1 MRLFVGALAV
11 ACACTGVVSVPAHG
25 GHDPARQVLPAGD
38 GWGSAGTGTT
48 GGAAAPREN
57 VHEVRTRAEL
67 VAALAA
73 PAPRIV
79 KVRGVIDANSGDDGK
94 PLRCEDYAADGY
106 TLAGYLAAYDPAVW
120 GWEREP
126 EGVLEEARKAS
137 AKKQEA
143 VIALDVPSDTTIIGV
158 GGGAGITGGSLRIHN
173 ARNVI
178 VRNLTFRDTRDCF
191 PQWDPADNSPGAPPG
206 NWNSLYDSVSVQRS
220 ENVWVDHS
228 TFTDEPNVDSTQPL
242 HFGRPYQ
249 VHDGQLDI
257 TNGSDLVTVSRNV
270 FAEHGKTML
279 IGSSNSSAVDPGKLR
294 VSVHHNV
301 FRNVLERAPRVRFGQ
316 VHVYNNL
323 YEGAQTYSWGVGV
336 KSQIVA
342 QNNFVR
348 GIAPEKVVYNWGGT
362 AITDTGNLLDGRP
375 FSFVNAHNAAFPA
388 KALGTDAG
396 WTPTLDRGLEPAHR
410 VKHLKAGAQPAGRH
424 LVVGKGFPSVQAAID
439 AAPAGAV
446 ITIPAGVHREVVKI
460 PSSKRDLTLRG
471 ATGNARDV
479 VIDYDNASGT
489 KKPDGTTYGTTG
501 SATAT
506 IAADGFTAK
515 DITFRNSF
523 DRAKHPEITAT
534 QAVAVKTTGDRVLF
548 DRVRFEGHQD
558 TLYADTPSTTARSR
572 QYYRDCAIT
581 GDVDFL
587 FGRATAVFERATIT
601 ALSRGQDP
609 NGYVTA
615 ASTRRDNPH
624 GFLIVNSKIRS
635 DAPAGT
641 YFLGRPWHPGGDPD
655 AIAQVVVRDTE
666 LPAAIKAGPW
676 TDMSGFPWRG
686 ARFAEYR
693 NTGPGAGTNAD
704 RPQLTDEQA
713 RQHTRAAYLSGWNPA

>member
-1 MRLFVGALAV
+1 MRLFVGALV
-11 ACACTGVVSVPAHG
+11 LACAGTGVVPAHAVP
-25 GHDPARQVLPAGD
+25 DPARQVLRAGD
-38 GWGSAGTGTT
+38 GWASEGQGTT
-48 GGAAAPREN
+48 GGAHAPAGH

-67 VAALAA
+67 VAALAS
-73 PAPRIV
+73 PGPRII
-79 KVRGVIDANSGDDGK
+79 KVRGVIDANTGPDGT
-94 PLRCEDYAADGY
+94 PLRCEDYATDGY

-126 EGVLEEARKAS
+126 EGPVEQARVAS
-137 AKKQEA
+137 AKRQEA
-143 VIALDVPSDTTIIGV
+143 VIGLTVQADTTIIGV
-158 GGGAGITGGSLRIHN
+158 GRGAGITGGSLRIHGTS
-173 ARNVI
+173 NVI

-191 PQWDPADNSPGAPPG
+191 PQWDPTDTSPGAPPG

-220 ENVWVDHS
+220 DHVWVDHS

-257 TNGSDLVTVSRNV
+257 TNGADLITVSHNV

-279 IGSSNSSAVDPGKLR
+279 IGSSNSSTTDPGKLR

-301 FRNVLERAPRVRFGQ
+301 FRNVQERAPRVRFGQ

-323 YEGAQTYSWGVGV
+323 YEGTQTYSWGVGV
-336 KSQIVA
+336 QSRIYA
-342 QNNFVR
+342 QNNFVK

-362 AITDTGNLLDGRP
+362 ALTDVGNLVDGVP
-375 FSFVNAHNAAFPA
+375 TSLVNAHNAANPA
-388 KALGTDAG
+388 KQLGTDAG

-410 VKHLKAGAQPAGRH
+410 IRHLKAGAEPAGHH
-424 LVVGKGFPSVQAAID
+424 LVVGQGFSTVQAAID
-439 AAPAGAV
+439 AAPAN
-446 ITIPAGVHREVVKI
+446 GVVTLPKGTYREVVTVPAVKQN
-460 PSSKRDLTLRG
+460 LTIRG
-471 ATGNARDV
+471 ATGRAEDV
-479 VIDYDNASGT
+479 VIEFDNASGT
-489 KKPDGTTYGTTG
+489 RKPDGSTYGTTG

-515 DITFRNSF
+515 DLTFRNSF

-534 QAVAVKTTGDRVLF
+534 QAVAVKATGDRMLF

-558 TLYADTPSTTARSR
+558 TLYADTAATTTRAR
-572 QYYRDCAIT
+572 QYYRDCAVT

-601 ALSRGQDP
+601 ALSRNQDP

-615 ASTRRDNPH
+615 ASTRSDNPH
-624 GFLIVNSKIRS
+624 GFLVVDSVIRS
-635 DAPAGT
+635 DAPRGT
-641 YFLGRPWHPGGDPD
+641 FFLGRPWHPGGDPD
-655 AIAQVVVRDTE
+655 AVAGVVIRDTE
-666 LPAAIKAGPW
+666 LLAAVKAQPW

-693 NTGPGAGTNAD
+693 NTGPGAGVNAD
-704 RPQLTDEQA
+704 RPQLTDAEA
-713 RQHTRAAYLSGWNPA
+713 GNHTRAAYLSGWNPA

>member
-1 MRLFVGALAV
+1 MRLFVGALV
-11 ACACTGVVSVPAHG
+11 LACVGTGAVPAHASP
-25 GHDPARQVLPAGD
+25 DPARQVLGTGD
-38 GWGSAGTGTT
+38 GWASSGPGTT
-48 GGAAAPREN
+48 GGARAPAQN
-57 VHEVRTRAEL
+57 VHEVRTRNEL
-67 VAALAA
+67 VAALAS
-73 PAPRIV
+73 PGPRII
-79 KVRGVIDANSGDDGK
+79 KVRGVIDANTGPDGT
-94 PLRCEDYAADGY
+94 PLRCEDYATDGY
-106 TLAGYLAAYDPAVW
+106 TPAGYLAAYDPAVW

-126 EGVLEEARKAS
+126 EGPLEEARKAS

-143 VIALDVPSDTTIIGV
+143 VIGLNVGQDTTIIGV
-158 GGGAGITGGSLRIHN
+158 GRGAGITGGSLRIHGTS
-173 ARNVI
+173 NVI

-191 PQWDPADNSPGAPPG
+191 PQWDPTDTSPGSPPG

-220 ENVWVDHS
+220 EHVWVDHS

-242 HFGRPYQ
+242 YFGRPYQ

-257 TNGSDLVTVSRNV
+257 TNGADLVTVSRNI

-279 IGSSNSSAVDPGKLR
+279 IGSSNSSTVDPGKLR

-301 FRNVLERAPRVRFGQ
+301 FRNVQERAPRVRFGQ

-323 YEGAQTYSWGVGV
+323 YEGSQTYSWGVGV
-336 KSQIVA
+336 QSRIYA
-342 QNNFVR
+342 QNNFIK

-362 AITDTGNLLDGRP
+362 AITDVGNLVDGRP
-375 FSFVNAHNAAFPA
+375 VSLVNAHNAAFPD

-396 WTPTLDRGLEPAHR
+396 WTPTLNRGLEPAHR
-410 VKHLKAGAQPAGRH
+410 IRHLRAGAEPAGHH
-424 LVVGKGFPSVQAAID
+424 LVVGQGFATVQAAID
-439 AAPAGAV
+439 AAPANGV
-446 ITIPAGVHREVVKI
+446 ITLPQGIYREVVKV
-460 PSSKRDLTLRG
+460 PAGKQNLTIRG
-471 ATGNARDV
+471 ATGRASDV
-479 VIDYDNASGT
+479 VIDFDNASGT

-506 IAADGFTAK
+506 IAADGFTAR
-515 DITFRNSF
+515 DLTFRNSF
-523 DRAKHPEITAT
+523 DRARHPEITAT
-534 QAVAVKTTGDRVLF
+534 QAVAVKATGDRMLF

-558 TLYADTPSTTARSR
+558 TLYADTAATTTRAR

-601 ALSRGQDP
+601 ALNRGQNP

-615 ASTRRDNPH
+615 ASTRADNPH
-624 GFLIVNSKIRS
+624 GFLIVDSRIRS

-655 AIAQVVVRDTE
+655 AVARVVIRNTE
-666 LPAAIKAGPW
+666 LPAAVKSQPW

-704 RPQLTDEQA
+704 RPQLTDDQA
-713 RQHTRAAYLSGWNPA
+713 KLHTRDAYLGGWNPA